1 MEPREALHQV
11 LNNIH
16 QSGAKIHGLG
26 PHEGLSLPE
35 TKKRSYRRACRRSI
49 LHGHAWYHGQHYTPD
64 DFPPALCAS
73 ERARMQISSLA
84 DCKDPKPVVGPNKV
98 HSPHRR
104 LKLFQWNPSGLS
116 SSRYQEL
123 LQWLALQSFDV
134 VCLSET
140 RWKQDMEWQTAD
152 WTCIHTGDPLGHSGV
167 LLMISSKLCPAK
179 KVSWQIV
186 QAGRLLHIRLHTG
199 LRPYDLIGVYQWTS
213 HHSNTPRRQ
222 ALLNRLDLL
231 LQNLPQRNLFAMM
244 GDFNT
249 SVHAFG
255 SIVGTTYYTWHH
267 CPTMGAQHADSGAF
281 EQLLRQH
288 HLCVLNAWSQKDGPT
303 FKGNNGTSRI
313 DFIICR
319 QRQSDGLAKRTSLLP
334 DMPMIPANGGHVP
347 VIATVVRCWIPYKS
361 ATVDRRFTFRHRMTS
376 RHMHV
381 THDPAWLS
389 MISETQSTLQQ
400 VHDDQCHQQ
409 PLLEAAVLNAQPSEG
424 SLHQLHA
431 VLSDSFQRLM
441 QRPTQTPAGP
451 MPGPDLFHATVES
464 KWFFWKQLRSLA
476 TPVLP
481 NLFHAWKCW
490 TRFVQLERS
499 QDRVARQRKTQ
510 KVQHLTD
517 LASKAAHKHDIFRL
531 YQLINNFTPK
541 QKRSRI
547 QLRTHAGTIASPME
561 ELAILR
567 DYVKQVWFDPE
578 VPSPLQFCPQHPPGV
593 PFSQDDL
600 TVALQ
605 RAPAIKAVAAPFPPN
620 LLWKATAAEVAA
632 IVYSDLQRWSST
644 WPPHVPAIWQR
655 GWLVFIGKPNR
666 VPNSPS
672 NLRGLA
678 MQEPVGKAILTLLT
692 SQLQS
697 ATFDALC
704 QYPQM
709 AYTRDR
715 DTQDAL
721 LRVVHHCNEVK
732 GLFKAHTASLR
743 NHVQGT
749 SALNCFGGI
758 QMFVDLEKAFDQ
770 APRAAIMQSLALLNV
785 PDTLISLFGAWHAN
799 TSYVLQH
806 HDMEATQPTTC
817 GVRQGCVAAP
827 QLWCCLMYL
836 LMQNY
841 GKLVSHAWLIAHL
854 TIFADD
860 VHLCQVIRN
869 EVDLQRAI
877 DRFGLFI
884 QCAHD
889 LGLKI
894 NFRKTEVLLRLA
906 GRFHSHAQSRHILRT
921 AEGVFLKVPYGQQ
934 VAHIPLKSTVTYLGV
949 CITYHNFQKATVSHR
964 IAAGK
969 HIFQRLRIWLSCK
982 SSIPLQK
989 RFQLWQQTVFAAMSY
1004 GLLTTGIVP
1013 QGLQLLQT
1021 EIMRQLRLIAGNFA
1035 QLTSMTHFDFLRSR
1049 SWPTPACLLL
1059 KRVEG
1064 LIQRCSK
1071 RFQTLATN
1079 DIVLQHQWTHL
1090 SDIDRLLR
1098 QAMAAEP
1105 TAQALHSVLHP
1116 TELHVCYFC
1125 TRTFH
1130 SLKARQVHMWQT
1142 HHFSQKHF
1150 RPVDFVTDTVQSL
1163 PYCHYCDVEFD
1174 SWKLFSQHMALHVD
1188 SNVTQVIHD
1197 ELTQQLA
1204 SGSTLAPASS
1214 SEQPSQSVPAQNP
1227 MPVESSDAPAPSVTF
1242 RQSSL
1247 FDKAR
1252 ATEVGARALQLIH
1265 DNAWNTIKTDDA
1277 VKQWLSSNCVVC
1289 NIVVGGLKRM
1299 NMHMRQHHQAL
1310 IDGLYQTA
1318 GTVLKRCGTAS
1329 PCEFCGKEFQ
1339 VEHLCPAII
1348 QASMVLMHELPSA
1361 SDASAPAADPSVDP
1375 QRCRRIVVHDFV
1387 LARDSLDARPQC
1399 SHCRRKFDTLNGLKL
1414 HISLGKCPQFDINR
1428 SRTPVD
1434 PDAILLQHLKDG
1446 QLMLWLA
1453 DAHRRM
1459 QWTCHCKTCGVC
1471 YKGTAPLSNHLQMAH
1486 ADLWHSATT
1495 CTSFLSAY
1503 VHTIHRCVCNPS
1515 PGHMRTEHQCMV
1527 LRQIAMQYIRARDA
1541 GQFPELFLPYRFD
1554 AEELSAIIPFAP
1566 ADFCSLLH
1574 TVTQHRQLA
1583 PLWTSPFLS
1592 LLSRK
1597 CMMCGFEATDMPLAG
1612 HLTQAH
1618 SLALNSAMMLHANLA
1633 AMALG
1638 FFQSSNLAMDMEEM
1652 DAPPLAQLADVFRHM
1667 GPLLDKSTV
1676 KILAPKMDQQD
1687 TQPAKRAKGH
1697 TSGKGKNKGRGKGKA
1712 KEEEVELASVVKTLG
1727 RLVLRLDLQ
1736 HRQQSLSCCLICFL
1750 NNRQESVLQ
1759 NLVATT
1765 AQWKVMAEQNQT
1777 TKSLRSALW
1786 ETTMGCLMQRVTLL
1800 AEAKDDNPMVLQAQ
1814 KVGLLLKDRSW
1825 PFQEWN
1831 SHKQQLVQSS
1841 QKSKTM
1847 DCMMKCLQALD
1858 ESSRD
1863 GQLVLSFHTMKPMP
1877 QESLPKAHAD
1887 VQVFPWRLVLNPR
1900 DDDTWNLL
1908 CQLQGNAIWNLVG
1921 MRYKQANL
1929 RPSNLTQQLEAQLRA
1944 LS

>member
-1 MEPREALHQV
+1 
-11 LNNIH
+11 
-16 QSGAKIHGLG
+16 
-26 PHEGLSLPE
+26 
-35 TKKRSYRRACRRSI
+35 
-49 LHGHAWYHGQHYTPD
+49 
-64 DFPPALCAS
+64 
-73 ERARMQISSLA
+73 
-84 DCKDPKPVVGPNKV
+84 
-98 HSPHRR
+98 
-104 LKLFQWNPSGLS
+104 
-116 SSRYQEL
+116 
-123 LQWLALQSFDV
+123 
-134 VCLSET
+134 
-140 RWKQDMEWQTAD
+140 
-152 WTCIHTGDPLGHSGV
+152 
-167 LLMISSKLCPAK
+167 
-179 KVSWQIV
+179 
-186 QAGRLLHIRLHTG
+186 
-199 LRPYDLIGVYQWTS
+199 
-213 HHSNTPRRQ
+213 
-222 ALLNRLDLL
+222 
-231 LQNLPQRNLFAMM
+231 
-244 GDFNT
+244 
-249 SVHAFG
+249 
-255 SIVGTTYYTWHH
+255 
-267 CPTMGAQHADSGAF
+267 
-281 EQLLRQH
+281 
-288 HLCVLNAWSQKDGPT
+288 
-303 FKGNNGTSRI
+303 
-313 DFIICR
+313 
-319 QRQSDGLAKRTSLLP
+319 
-334 DMPMIPANGGHVP
+334 
-347 VIATVVRCWIPYKS
+347 
-361 ATVDRRFTFRHRMTS
+361 
-376 RHMHV
+376 
-381 THDPAWLS
+381 
-389 MISETQSTLQQ
+389 
-400 VHDDQCHQQ
+400 
-409 PLLEAAVLNAQPSEG
+409 
-424 SLHQLHA
+424 
-431 VLSDSFQRLM
+431 
-441 QRPTQTPAGP
+441 
-451 MPGPDLFHATVES
+451 
-464 KWFFWKQLRSLA
+464 
-476 TPVLP
+476 
-481 NLFHAWKCW
+481 
-490 TRFVQLERS
+490 
-499 QDRVARQRKTQ
+499 
-510 KVQHLTD
+510 
-517 LASKAAHKHDIFRL
+517 
-531 YQLINNFTPK
+531 
-541 QKRSRI
+541 
-547 QLRTHAGTIASPME
+547 
-561 ELAILR
+561 
-567 DYVKQVWFDPE
+567 
-578 VPSPLQFCPQHPPGV
+578 
-593 PFSQDDL
+593 
-600 TVALQ
+600 
-605 RAPAIKAVAAPFPPN
+605 
-620 LLWKATAAEVAA
+620 
-632 IVYSDLQRWSST
+632 
-644 WPPHVPAIWQR
+644 
-655 GWLVFIGKPNR
+655 
-666 VPNSPS
+666 
-672 NLRGLA
+672 
-678 MQEPVGKAILTLLT
+678 
-692 SQLQS
+692 
-697 ATFDALC
+697 
-704 QYPQM
+704 
-709 AYTRDR
+709 
-715 DTQDAL
+715 
-721 LRVVHHCNEVK
+721 
-732 GLFKAHTASLR
+732 
-743 NHVQGT
+743 
-749 SALNCFGGI
+749 
-758 QMFVDLEKAFDQ
+758 
-770 APRAAIMQSLALLNV
+770 
-785 PDTLISLFGAWHAN
+785 
-799 TSYVLQH
+799 
-806 HDMEATQPTTC
+806 
-817 GVRQGCVAAP
+817 
-827 QLWCCLMYL
+827 
-836 LMQNY
+836 
-841 GKLVSHAWLIAHL
+841 
-854 TIFADD
+854 
-860 VHLCQVIRN
+860 
-869 EVDLQRAI
+869 
-877 DRFGLFI
+877 
-884 QCAHD
+884 
-889 LGLKI
+889 
-894 NFRKTEVLLRLA
+894 
-906 GRFHSHAQSRHILRT
+906 
-921 AEGVFLKVPYGQQ
+921 
-934 VAHIPLKSTVTYLGV
+934 
-949 CITYHNFQKATVSHR
+949 
-964 IAAGK
+964 
-969 HIFQRLRIWLSCK
+969 
-982 SSIPLQK
+982 
-989 RFQLWQQTVFAAMSY
+989 MSY

-1105 TAQALHSVLHP
+1105 TAQALHS
-1116 TELHVCYFC
+1116 
-1125 TRTFH
+1125 
-1130 SLKARQVHMWQT
+1130 
-1142 HHFSQKHF
+1142 
-1150 RPVDFVTDTVQSL
+1150 
-1163 PYCHYCDVEFD
+1163 
-1174 SWKLFSQHMALHVD
+1174 
-1188 SNVTQVIHD
+1188 VIHD

-1583 PLWTSPFLS
+1583 PWLGS
-1592 LLSRK
+1592 
-1597 CMMCGFEATDMPLAG
+1597 
-1612 HLTQAH
+1612 
-1618 SLALNSAMMLHANLA
+1618 SA
-1633 AMALG
+1633 
-1638 FFQSSNLAMDMEEM
+1638 NLAMDMEEM